1 MPVAVTA
8 LRRRTFRAARAAA
21 VLSAVAAFLAP
32 AGTAVA
38 DTSPYPN
45 PPFPSCLPEQYPHAG
60 SARSDPSVPYE
71 IPFSATRGQPSVN
84 DPTGPLL
91 YGGYLEIANG
101 LVSVTLGGPV
111 IKATPLTP
119 EHGDMFAKACGLL
132 ALPNQTGGITGNP
145 YGNPGNNNKDQYN
158 NNFQFADPID
168 VAVGITGVPGAP
180 LLHASAS
187 ADGELGAMI
196 DPTPAANGGLNA
208 EFYASA
214 KATSDLGPVLSFLYQ
229 LLPGGTLP
237 SAISSLLGGVT
248 GPISTTSGNECTLP
262 IGDLRQA
269 FNDDQDLQPDSSGV
283 SPVTGLSLADETTPA
298 HLTTQASRSL
308 VGQPVTGPITS
319 AFATLVSND
328 FPVGKIDPN
337 TPPSPDAPGAG
348 TTAPDQ
354 LCSPS
359 NASLLN
365 GLIGL
370 PSPAGK
376 NIFYAPGTF
385 AVHTSA

>member
-1 MPVAVTA
+1 MAVTPT
-8 LRRRTFRAARAAA
+8 RRRLIGAARAAA
-21 VLSAVAAFLAP
+21 VLSAFAAFAVP
-32 AGTAVA
+32 AGDAAA

-60 SARSDPSVPYE
+60 SARSDPSTPYE
-71 IPFSATRGQPSVN
+71 IPFSATLGQPSVD

-101 LVSVTLGGPV
+101 LATVTLGGPV
-111 IKATPLTP
+111 IPATPATP
-119 EHGDMFAKACGLL
+119 QHGDMFASACGLL
-132 ALPNQTGGITGNP
+132 ALPNQQGSIAGNP
-145 YGNPGNNNKDQYN
+145 YGNSGNGNADQYN
-158 NNFQFADPID
+158 NNFRFSNPID
-168 VAVGITGVPGAP
+168 VAVGIQGVPGVP
-180 LLHASAS
+180 LIHAYAS
-187 ADGELGAMI
+187 ADGELGAAI

-208 EFYASA
+208 EFFASA
-214 KATSDLGPVLSFLYQ
+214 KATSDLGPVLSFLAQ

-237 SAISSLLGGVT
+237 SAITSLLSGVT
-248 GPISTTSGNECTLP
+248 GQISLTTGNECTLP
-262 IGDLRQA
+262 IGDLRKA
-269 FNDDQDLQPDSSGV
+269 GLPAADLQPSPGGTT
-283 SPVTGLSLADETTPA
+283 SPVTGLNFADETTQA
-298 HLTTQASRSL
+298 HLTTQSSGSFT
-308 VGQPVTGPITS
+308 GQPVTGPITS

-328 FPVGKIDPN
+328 FPVGAIDPN

-348 TTAPDQ
+348 STPPNQ
-354 LCSPS
+354 LCSAS

-376 NIFYAPGTF
+376 NVFYAPGTF

>member
-1 MPVAVTA
+1 MAVTA
-8 LRRRTFRAARAAA
+8 LRRRIFRATRAAA
-21 VLSAVAAFLAP
+21 VISAVAAFAAP

-60 SARSDPSVPYE
+60 SARSDPSTPYE
-71 IPFSATRGQPSVN
+71 IPFSATLGQPSV
-84 DPTGPLL
+84 DAPTGPLL

-111 IKATPLTP
+111 IPATGLTP
-119 EHGDMFAKACGLL
+119 EHGDMFAHACGLL
-132 ALPNQTGGITGNP
+132 ALPNQTGGISGNP
-145 YGNPGNNNKDQYN
+145 YGNSGNGNADQYN
-158 NNFQFADPID
+158 NNFQFANPID

-180 LLHASAS
+180 LLHAYAS
-187 ADGELGAMI
+187 ADGQLGAEI
-196 DPTPAANGGLNA
+196 DPTPAANGGLDT
-208 EFYASA
+208 EFFASA
-214 KATSDLGPVLSFLYQ
+214 KASSDLGPVLSFLYQ

-248 GPISTTSGNECTLP
+248 GPISTSSGNECTLP
-262 IGDLRQA
+262 IGDLRQSGMPSA
-269 FNDDQDLQPDSSGV
+269 DLQPNSSGL

-298 HLTTQASRSL
+298 HLTTRSSGSFT
-308 VGQPVTGPITS
+308 GQPVTGPITS

-328 FPVGKIDPN
+328 FPVGKINPN

-370 PSPAGK
+370 PSPPGK